1 MISESPSERQTRV
14 YVHPEGAEPARADKA
29 LSAFLSA
36 EISRSR
42 LEESFKNGDVKING
56 EPILK
61 KRILEEGDIVE
72 AILPV
77 LPPAEVKPVDIPV
90 EVLYEDEDVVVA
102 NKPAGMTVHPGSGT
116 GEDTLCHAMMHR
128 CGGKLSLA
136 GGAMRPGIVHRL
148 DKETSGV
155 MIMAKTDE
163 AYYNLVKMF
172 SERDMQKAYVA
183 LVCGVPSVRTG
194 SIQKPIARHP
204 EFRTKMCVAD
214 DSTGRD
220 AHTDWEMLE
229 SFGSD
234 AALLKCIIHTGRTH
248 QIRVHLSSIGFPIL
262 GDYTYSFQKNKMK
275 KIEPPQRV
283 MLHAYS
289 LKMRHPVDPSKTI
302 EVSAKPPRD
311 FLDLI
316 EKLRET
322 ANM

>member
-1 MISESPSERQTRV
+1 MSEEAPQIRV
-14 YVHPEGAEPARADKA
+14 YVHPEEAEPERADKA
-29 LSAFLSA
+29 LAAFLAS

-42 LEESFKNGDVKING
+42 LEESFKNGAVKIAG

-61 KRILEEGDIVE
+61 KRILESGDIVE
-72 AILPV
+72 VALPE
-77 LPPAEVKPVDIPV
+77 LPPTCVNPV
-90 EVLYEDEDVVVA
+90 EIPIEILYEDEDVVVV

-116 GEDTLCHAMMHR
+116 GEDTLCHAMMFH
-128 CGGKLSLA
+128 CGGKLSMA

-155 MIMAKTDE
+155 MIMAKTDS
-163 AYYNLVKMF
+163 AYYSLVKMF
-172 SERDMQKAYVA
+172 SERDMEKTYVA

-204 EFRTKMCVAD
+204 EFRTKMCVSDAA
-214 DSTGRD
+214 SGRD

-229 SFGSD
+229 SFGAD
-234 AALLKCIIHTGRTH
+234 AALLKCRIHTGRTH
-248 QIRVHLSSIGFPIL
+248 QIRVHLSSIGFSIL

-275 KIEPPQRV
+275 KIEPPRRV

-289 LKMRHPVDPSKTI
+289 LKMRHPLDPSKTI
-302 EVSAKPPRD
+302 DASAKPPAD
-311 FLDLI
+311 FLGLI
-316 EKLRET
+316 KKLRET